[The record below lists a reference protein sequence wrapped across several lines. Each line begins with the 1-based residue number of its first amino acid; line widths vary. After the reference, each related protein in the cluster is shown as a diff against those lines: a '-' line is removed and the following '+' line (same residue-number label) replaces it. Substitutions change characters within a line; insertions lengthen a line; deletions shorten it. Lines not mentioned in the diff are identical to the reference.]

1 MSTGGNGI
9 DLSFLEQGREERA
22 RLTRRRARTAL
33 GVSAAITLM
42 WFVYVTTAG
51 HWERVIDNWEA
62 GLTMVFGSF
71 VAGST
76 PQGGGAVAFPVFTKA
91 LEVPAEVARSFSL
104 AIQTVGMGAASAAIL
119 LNRRRVEKKA
129 VLFSL
134 PFATAGFLGAV
145 GLLTDG
151 STPFR
156 ESRIAAPYVKVSFTL
171 VVGAMA
177 LITYL
182 GSRVRIREVNVEAP
196 STNARTI
203 TALAF
208 IAAVGGVAAAL
219 TGSGADVM
227 IYLFL
232 AILLAIDPKVGV
244 PSSVLVMAWIS
255 VLGFVVLGLMDGQLA
270 VDLNAAGDV
279 VVGVGGSPIDDPRLY
294 PADRFDLFGMWLA
307 AAPVV
312 AWGAPLG
319 SLVASRIPTRRLLV
333 FVIALAIAEIISTII
348 FVEELHDDLAL
359 IGYGI
364 AASLVVGGGLWWIST
379 HRRQIMK
386 LGPIPS
392 DRTLKRSDLD
402 VAPGYREELED
413 GRE

>member
-134 PFATAGFLGAV
+134 PFATAGFLLGFK
-145 GLLTDG
+145 G
-151 STPFR
+151 SLQHR
-156 ESRIAAPYVKVSFTL
+156 L
-171 VVGAMA
+171 VNW
-177 LITYL
+177 
-182 GSRVRIREVNVEAP
+182 SVEA
-196 STNARTI
+196 RRG
-203 TALAF
+203 LRRVF
-208 IAAVGGVAAAL
+208 
-219 TGSGADVM
+219 
-227 IYLFL
+227 
-232 AILLAIDPKVGV
+232 
-244 PSSVLVMAWIS
+244 SS
-255 VLGFVVLGLMDGQLA
+255 
-270 VDLNAAGDV
+270 
-279 VVGVGGSPIDDPRLY
+279 
-294 PADRFDLFGMWLA
+294 
-307 AAPVV
+307 
-312 AWGAPLG
+312 
-319 SLVASRIPTRRLLV
+319 
-333 FVIALAIAEIISTII
+333 
-348 FVEELHDDLAL
+348 
-359 IGYGI
+359 
-364 AASLVVGGGLWWIST
+364 
-379 HRRQIMK
+379 
-386 LGPIPS
+386 
-392 DRTLKRSDLD
+392 
-402 VAPGYREELED
+402 
-413 GRE
+413 